1 MSDTD
6 RESLQRSLVALC
18 DELQVRRL
26 EADDIVEL
34 LSDGED
40 PAWVA
45 EQAIEEEGEGRT
57 QLQQLLSQ
65 MAPLVY
71 TAPESQ
77 EEEEEDAELEP
88 SDSESSE
95 AAVGAPDDAD
105 APADLQGQ
113 LAELRESLPPGVDPA
128 QLEQLLSSE
137 RGQLMADF
145 GAFCQERGYDGEPDG
160 SGMDEELQG
169 LHDEW
174 LQTQR
179 PTLEGK
185 RPADMLDGGRLFPEK
200 VVTFRREDPKVGRND
215 PCPCGSGKKFKK
227 CCGKS

>member
-6 RESLQRSLVALC
+6 RESLQKSLEALC
-18 DELQVRRL
+18 EELQVRRL

-34 LSDGED
+34 LADGED
-40 PAWVA
+40 PTWVA
-45 EQAIEEEGEGRT
+45 EQAIEEGGEGRT

-71 TAPESQ
+71 TAPEP
-77 EEEEEDAELEP
+77 EEEGDAELEP
-88 SDSESSE
+88 SAAETSE
-95 AAVGAPDDAD
+95 AVADTAEGAD
-105 APADLQGQ
+105 APADLQAQ

-145 GAFCQERGYDGEPDG
+145 GAFCQERGYDGDPGD

-174 LQTQR
+174 LQPQR

-185 RPADMLDGGRLFPEK
+185 RPADVLDGGRLFPEK

-227 CCGKS
+227 CCGKSG

>member
-6 RESLQRSLVALC
+6 RESLQRSLEALC

-71 TAPESQ
+71 TAPEPQ
-77 EEEEEDAELEP
+77 EEEDAELEP

-105 APADLQGQ
+105 APADLQ
-113 LAELRESLPPGVDPA
+113 E
-128 QLEQLLSSE
+128 
-137 RGQLMADF
+137 
-145 GAFCQERGYDGEPDG
+145 
-160 SGMDEELQG
+160 
-169 LHDEW
+169 
-174 LQTQR
+174 
-179 PTLEGK
+179 
-185 RPADMLDGGRLFPEK
+185 
-200 VVTFRREDPKVGRND
+200 
-215 PCPCGSGKKFKK
+215 
-227 CCGKS
+227 